1 MRLKNHTFS
10 CFSVITGAGEDVW
23 RMVRWLSQL
32 NCDRHFFL
40 HRLTVSEAWKN
51 GEFSLENRAGRAA
64 CRSERCEK

>member
-1 MRLKNHTFS
+1 M
-10 CFSVITGAGEDVW
+10 ADGEVAVAVEL
-23 RMVRWLSQL
+23 RPS
-32 NCDRHFFL
+32 FFL

>member
-1 MRLKNHTFS
+1 M
-10 CFSVITGAGEDVW
+10 W